1 METSM
6 ADQRGSNKRVAV
18 CGGGLVGALNACF
31 LAKRGFTVELFEMR
45 PDIRTQEVVKGRSI
59 NLALSVR
66 GREALKRV
74 GLEDRVIQKGIPM
87 YSRMIHDR
95 SGTLRQIPYGK
106 GQQNIMSVDRRL
118 LNEVLLDAA
127 EQYSNVKT
135 HFNHKVVRCDF
146 QAGEIVFLH
155 EGQEV
160 KKTVDLIVG
169 ADGAFSAVRQ
179 QMMKRP
185 ELLFD
190 LQQHYI
196 PHGYMELNIPPT
208 QDGQFAMGVNHLHIW
223 PRNDFMMIAL
233 PNLDKSYTT
242 TLFMPFDKF
251 NSLQTE
257 DQLLGFFRETFP
269 DSLPLLGESSLKKTF
284 FQSKALPLVTVKC
297 HPYHVGNKAVIIG
310 DAAHAM
316 VPFYGQGMNCGF
328 EDCIVLDSM
337 LEEYNNDFAKA
348 LPAYTELRN
357 PDAKA
362 ICDLALY
369 NYIEMRASVN
379 SRLFLFRKKL
389 DNLLHWAFP
398 SFWVPLYTSVSF
410 SRMRYHQCIA
420 NRAWQDKILTNI
432 CLGAGGALAA
442 SVLVALYT
450 QMGSRGNGALPQL
463 VSQLSGALSS
473 LAQRV
478 FP

>member
-1 METSM
+1 M
-6 ADQRGSNKRVAV
+6 ADQQSSTKRVAV

-31 LAKRGFTVELFEMR
+31 LARRGFTVELFEMR
-45 PDIRTQEVVKGRSI
+45 PDIRKQEVVRGRSI
-59 NLALSVR
+59 NLAVAVR
-66 GREALKRV
+66 GLEALRSV
-74 GLEDRVIQKGIPM
+74 GLEDRVVQKGIPM
-87 YSRMIHDR
+87 YSRMIHDPD
-95 SGTLRQIPYGK
+95 GTLRQIPYGK
-106 GQQNIMSVDRRL
+106 GQQNIMAVDRQL

-127 EQYSNVKT
+127 EQYPNVKT

-146 QAGEIVFLH
+146 EAGEIVFIH
-155 EGQEV
+155 EGREV
-160 KKTVDLIVG
+160 EKTVDLIVG

-196 PHGYMELNIPPT
+196 PHGYMELTIPPT
-208 QDGQFAMGVNHLHIW
+208 QDGQFAMRVNYLHIW

-233 PNLDKSYTT
+233 PNLDKSFTAN
-242 TLFMPFDKF
+242 LFMPFEQF

-257 DQLLGFFRETFP
+257 DQLVDFFRETFP
-269 DSLPLLGESSLKKTF
+269 DAVPLLGESNLKKTF
-284 FQSKALPLVTVKC
+284 FESKAQSLVTVKC
-297 HPYHVGNKAVIIG
+297 QPYHVGDKAVIIG

-328 EDCIVLDSM
+328 EDCIVLDNM
-337 LEEYNNDFAKA
+337 LDKYNDDFAKA
-348 LPAYTELRN
+348 LPAYTEFRN

-362 ICDLALY
+362 ICDLAMC
-369 NYIEMRASVN
+369 NYIVMRASVN
-379 SRLFLFRKKL
+379 SRSFLFRRKL

-398 SFWVPLYTSVSF
+398 SFWLPLYTSVSF
-410 SRMRYHQCIA
+410 SRMPYHQCIE

-432 CLGAGGALAA
+432 CLGAAGTLAA
-442 SVLVALYT
+442 SVLIAMYT
-450 QMGSRGNGALPQL
+450 QMGSHGNGALPQL
-463 VSQLSGALSS
+463 VSKLSG
-473 LAQRV
+473 RV

>member
-1 METSM
+1 M
-6 ADQRGSNKRVAV
+6 AEQKASTKLVAV
-18 CGGGLVGALNACF
+18 CGGGLVGALNVCF

-45 PDIRTQEVVKGRSI
+45 PDIRTQEVTRGRSI
-59 NLALSVR
+59 NLSLSDR
-66 GREALKRV
+66 GREVLRRV

-95 SGTLRQIPYGK
+95 NGTLRQIPYGK
-106 GQQNIMSVDRRL
+106 GQQSIVSVDRRM

-146 QAGEIVFLH
+146 QAGEVVFLH
-155 EGQEV
+155 EGKEV
-160 KKTVDLIVG
+160 TKTVDLIIG

-185 ELLFD
+185 ELRFD
-190 LQQHYI
+190 LQQHYN
-196 PHGYMELNIPPT
+196 PHGYMELIIPPT
-208 QDGQFAMGVNHLHIW
+208 QDGQFAMGVNHVHIW

-233 PNLDKSYTT
+233 PNRDRSYTT

-251 NSLQTE
+251 SSIRTE
-257 DQLLGFFRETFP
+257 DQLLDFFRETFP
-269 DSLPLLGESSLKKTF
+269 DSVPLLGESSLKKTF
-284 FQSKALPLVTVKC
+284 FKSKALPLVTVKC
-297 HPYHVGNKAVIIG
+297 HPYHVEDKAVIMG

-316 VPFYGQGMNCGF
+316 VPFYGQGINCGF
-328 EDCIVLDSM
+328 EDCLVLDS
-337 LEEYNNDFAKA
+337 LLDKYNNDFAKA
-348 LPAYTELRN
+348 LPAYTELRD

-379 SRLFLFRKKL
+379 SRLFLVRKKI
-389 DNLLHWAFP
+389 DDLLHWAFP
-398 SFWVPLYTSVSF
+398 SYWVPLYTSVAF
-410 SRMRYHQCIA
+410 SKMRYHQCIA
-420 NRAWQDKILTNI
+420 NKAWQDKVLTNI
-432 CLGAGGALAA
+432 GLGAGGTLAA
-442 SVLVALYT
+442 SALFALYT
-450 QMGSRGNGALPQL
+450 QIGNHGNGGLPQL
-463 VSQLSGALSS
+463 VSQLNGSVAA

-478 FP
+478 FR